1 LTQIEGLTQIARRQS
16 QGCGASLAS
25 LLWHINSVTPFCSI
39 GYKRATGSPKDK
51 LDLMLRGL
59 RKASSNWLGKT
70 IMTVAM
76 GALIVSFGIWG
87 IADIFRGFGQSTL
100 ATVGST
106 EISVNEFR
114 QLYTDRLQ
122 QLGRQFGR
130 PLTQEQARA
139 FGFDRQL
146 LEQTLAE
153 AALDEEARRL
163 GLGQSDAET
172 MRVIFSDPNFK
183 GTNGQFD
190 PQRFQYMIRQFGF
203 TEARYLADQRRVSL
217 RRQIAGTLS
226 AGLEPSKT
234 LVEASSHF
242 QNEQRSI
249 EYIKLGA
256 AQAGTIDPPS
266 PEALAGY
273 FDEHKAQFR
282 APEYRKI
289 VFVVLTPEEI
299 GKWSDVSDDDAK
311 KLYEQRKEHLG
322 TPEKRE
328 VSQIVFPNMDEATA
342 ARARITSGTSF
353 DDIVKERKLAPADV
367 DLGLVSKS
375 GILDPA
381 FADAAFS
388 LPSGEVSQPVQG
400 RFGVALIKV
409 GTIQPAT
416 QPSYESL
423 APQLKREIAAAR
435 ARDQVSSLRDKFED
449 ERGGGASV
457 AEAAQ
462 KLGLAATTIDAVDRA
477 GKLPNGQPANIPQG
491 LNVVAQAF
499 NSDVGVDNEPIS
511 YRGGYVWY
519 DVLGITPPR
528 DRTLDEVKDQV
539 EARWREDQVASRLR
553 AKATELVQ
561 KLGDTGKLADE
572 ATSLGLKAETAT
584 GLKRDG
590 SVPGLPSNV
599 IAAAFKTAKDSV
611 AQAAGDSDSEWI
623 VFRVTD
629 VTVPP
634 VDFAS
639 DETKKLKETLQRTLS
654 DEQLAA
660 YVTKLEKNIGTKIN
674 EEAFAQATGAGSNN

>member
-1 LTQIEGLTQIARRQS
+1 
-16 QGCGASLAS
+16 
-25 LLWHINSVTPFCSI
+25 
-39 GYKRATGSPKDK
+39 
-51 LDLMLRGL
+51 MLRGL

-76 GALIVSFGIWG
+76 GALIVSFGVWG

-203 TEARYLADQRRVSL
+203 TEARYIADQRRVSL
-217 RRQIAGTLS
+217 RRQIAGPLS
-226 AGLEPSKT
+226 AGLEPSKA
-234 LVEASSHF
+234 LLEVSSRF
-242 QNEQRSI
+242 QNEQRAI

-266 PEALAGY
+266 PEALASY

-299 GKWSDVSDDDAK
+299 GKWSEVSDDDAR

-328 VSQIVFPNMDEATA
+328 VSQVVFPNMDEAGA
-342 ARARITSGTSF
+342 ARSRIASGTSF
-353 DDIVKERKLAPADV
+353 DDLVKERKLAPADV
-367 DLGLVSKS
+367 DLGVIAKS
-375 GILDPA
+375 AIVDPA
-381 FADAAFS
+381 IADAAFS
-388 LPSGEVSQPVQG
+388 LQSGELSQPAQG
-400 RFGVALIKV
+400 RFGVALVKIGKIEPGV
-409 GTIQPAT
+409 APN
-416 QPSYESL
+416 YESVAPEIKRDL
-423 APQLKREIAAAR
+423 AKER
-435 ARDQVSSLRDKFED
+435 ARTKVAELRDKMED

-457 AEAAQ
+457 IEAAQ
-462 KLGLAATTIDAVDRA
+462 KLGLAPVTIEAVGRS
-477 GKLPNGQPANIPQG
+477 GRLPNGQPVASMPRG
-491 LNVVAQAF
+491 LDVVSQAF
-499 NSDVGVDNEPIS
+499 SSDVGVDNDPIQFN
-511 YRGGYVWY
+511 GGYVWV
-519 DVLGITPPR
+519 DFLGIYPR
-528 DRTLDEVKDQV
+528 
-539 EARWREDQVASRLR
+539 
-553 AKATELVQ
+553 
-561 KLGDTGKLADE
+561 
-572 ATSLGLKAETAT
+572 
-584 GLKRDG
+584 
-590 SVPGLPSNV
+590 
-599 IAAAFKTAKDSV
+599 
-611 AQAAGDSDSEWI
+611 
-623 VFRVTD
+623 
-629 VTVPP
+629 
-634 VDFAS
+634 
-639 DETKKLKETLQRTLS
+639 
-654 DEQLAA
+654 
-660 YVTKLEKNIGTKIN
+660 
-674 EEAFAQATGAGSNN
+674 